1 MSGYAHI
8 YSKENLD
15 LILGDGK
22 YENFFTRHNI
32 IYIKN
37 YLVFVQIINDKKH
50 QRSLLI

>member
-22 YENFFTRHNI
+22 FENFFTRHNI